1 MAPRMDISLF
11 GTCSVRVQNGTP
23 VEIRGAKHRA
33 LFAMLA
39 TAPMGRRSRQSLQE
53 TLWGASD
60 YDSGHQNLR
69 RALADLRKQMGAH
82 FDTFL
87 HATATDVQLSL
98 EDVHLTAGQGM
109 ILQDLNLREAG
120 FITWRNELRA
130 RPEVVAALG
139 RASEEGVRRLRPR
152 ISALPLTSIEDD
164 PVLKVIGDWI
174 AEEICRSLSR
184 SALLTVISHLS
195 GRAMVQ
201 RTPDIAAVR
210 ETLGVDYL
218 VSGTIRRR
226 GDEVI
231 CDFDFVEVATGTLLW
246 NRTTHIQGGKAL
258 ELLPEQLEEVL
269 RAIGRSVTETT
280 LRNLRGLRLPEVADH
295 ELVIAGVTYM
305 HRRSLKDFL
314 TARQLLEEAA
324 RRSPDTGDIHAWL
337 GKWRVLNVFKG
348 YSTDRSRDTQ
358 RALDCTARALDLD
371 PESSF
376 ALTIDGFVHANILR
390 EMAVASQRYAAA
402 LDRNPNESLSWLLR
416 GALLAFQDEGAAA
429 VRATDTARRLSPID
443 PFGYY
448 YDSLAAT
455 AHLAAGQFERALEC
469 AERSL
474 SSNDRHISTLR
485 TKIAAQHCL
494 GDGAGARATAQDLM
508 SRFPDFRLDDYRRT
522 HPSAEKKT
530 GKLVIEALRAA
541 GIS

>member
-164 PVLKVIGDWI
+164 PVL
-174 AEEICRSLSR
+174 
-184 SALLTVISHLS
+184 
-195 GRAMVQ
+195 
-201 RTPDIAAVR
+201 
-210 ETLGVDYL
+210 
-218 VSGTIRRR
+218 
-226 GDEVI
+226 
-231 CDFDFVEVATGTLLW
+231 
-246 NRTTHIQGGKAL
+246 
-258 ELLPEQLEEVL
+258 
-269 RAIGRSVTETT
+269 
-280 LRNLRGLRLPEVADH
+280 
-295 ELVIAGVTYM
+295 
-305 HRRSLKDFL
+305 
-314 TARQLLEEAA
+314 
-324 RRSPDTGDIHAWL
+324 
-337 GKWRVLNVFKG
+337 
-348 YSTDRSRDTQ
+348 
-358 RALDCTARALDLD
+358 
-371 PESSF
+371 
-376 ALTIDGFVHANILR
+376 
-390 EMAVASQRYAAA
+390 
-402 LDRNPNESLSWLLR
+402 
-416 GALLAFQDEGAAA
+416 
-429 VRATDTARRLSPID
+429 
-443 PFGYY
+443 
-448 YDSLAAT
+448 
-455 AHLAAGQFERALEC
+455 
-469 AERSL
+469 
-474 SSNDRHISTLR
+474 
-485 TKIAAQHCL
+485 
-494 GDGAGARATAQDLM
+494 
-508 SRFPDFRLDDYRRT
+508 
-522 HPSAEKKT
+522 
-530 GKLVIEALRAA
+530 
-541 GIS
+541 